1 MTRIAEILT
10 RVRDSLADPNK
21 ERWTDARLVRLIDEA
36 QKVISRRFELF
47 RGETLVGL
55 TVDDPTYKLPSDV
68 WRITRASFDQRLVPM
83 MTYDEMDKRDSAW
96 MTRTGAKLEAII
108 FNNRSMNEIRV
119 YPLPDEDFLSVEY
132 EFETDFGSVDKP
144 ELSEGEEF
152 GVVSDI
158 DSDFEANFFNFYKI
172 FGVTDQ
178 FEGKTGRLFG
188 LISDITDYPGREV
201 TFTSPFGVL
210 GDAYYFRE
218 LRLQYVRDPKT
229 VVTDQDELE
238 LSTTFDTVI
247 KHYVIGMAF
256 LDDLDSQ
263 NQERG
268 QRALALYERD
278 VELLGN
284 KTGPTNATRA
294 PNVRSTYRSF
304 V

>member
-10 RVRDSLADPNK
+10 RVRDSLADPRK
-21 ERWTDARLVRLIDEA
+21 ERWDDARLVRLIDEA
-36 QKVISRRFELF
+36 QKVIARRFELF

-55 TVDDPTYKLPSDV
+55 TVDSPMYKLPDDV
-68 WRITRASFDQRLVPM
+68 WRITRASFDHRVVPM
-83 MTYDEMDKRDSAW
+83 MTYDEMDKRDADW
-96 MTRTGAKLEAII
+96 MVKEGTKLEAII

-119 YPLPDEDFLSVEY
+119 YPLPSEDFLSVEY
-132 EFETDFGSVDKP
+132 EFEPDFGSLDKP
-144 ELSEGEEF
+144 VLSDGDTF

-158 DSDFEANFFNFYKI
+158 DGDFDNNFFNFYNI

-201 TFTSPFGVL
+201 TFTSPYGIL

-278 VELLGN
+278 VELLGE
-284 KTGPTNATRA
+284 KTGPTNSTRA
-294 PNVRSTYRSF
+294 VNVRSTYRSF
-304 V
+304 I

>member
-10 RVRDSLADPNK
+10 RVRDSLADPHK

-36 QKVISRRFELF
+36 QKVIARRFELF

-55 TVDDPTYKLPSDV
+55 TIDNPVYKLPDDV
-68 WRITRASFDQRLVPM
+68 WRITRASFDNRLVPM
-83 MTYDEMDKRDSAW
+83 LTYDEMDKRDSAW
-96 MTRTGAKLEAII
+96 MTRAGNKLEAII

-119 YPLPDEDFLSVEY
+119 YPLPSEDFLSVEY
-132 EFETDFGSVDKP
+132 TFEPEFGTVDKP
-144 ELSEGEEF
+144 EFSSGDDF

-158 DSDFEANFFNFYKI
+158 TNDFENNFFNFYNI
-172 FGVTDQ
+172 FGVTDS
-178 FEGKTGRLFG
+178 FEGETGREFG
-188 LISDITDYPGREV
+188 LLSDVTDVPGNYV
-201 TFTSPFGVL
+201 NFTSPFGVL
-210 GDAYYFRE
+210 ADAVYFRE

-229 VVTDQDELE
+229 VATDLDELE

-256 LDDLDSQ
+256 LDDLDTQ

-284 KTGPTNATRA
+284 KTGPTNSTRA
-294 PNVRSTYRSF
+294 PNVRSTYRGF
-304 V
+304 Q